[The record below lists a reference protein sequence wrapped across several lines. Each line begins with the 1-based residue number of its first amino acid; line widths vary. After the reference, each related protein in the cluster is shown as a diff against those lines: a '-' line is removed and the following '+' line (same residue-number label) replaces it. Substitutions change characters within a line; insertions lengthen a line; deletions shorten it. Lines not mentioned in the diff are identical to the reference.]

1 MNLKKTFFWVS
12 IFSIA
17 MGFLE
22 SAVVI
27 YLRKI
32 YYANGF
38 AFPLAPVAH
47 DIAVVE
53 IWREAATI
61 IMLLGIGQLAGKNK
75 AERFAYF
82 IYSFA
87 VWDIFYYVFLKVF
100 LTWPQS
106 WLTWDI
112 LFLLPVPW
120 VGPVVAPVIIAATLI
135 GFAIVIIC
143 YSEKGIPVVT
153 TVREKLLLWAGSII
167 AIISFTEDYWR
178 HKGDILMN
186 NLRSGGPL
194 LQDLA
199 DYVPTSFNWIVFA
212 IGVAAIVLCLVL
224 YVQRL
229 AMIKRTLSRLT

>member
-38 AFPLAPVAH
+38 SFPLAPVAH
-47 DIAVVE
+47 DVAVVE
-53 IWREAATI
+53 IWREVATI
-61 IMLLGIGQLAGKNK
+61 IMLLGIGQLTGKNR

-100 LTWPQS
+100 LNWPES
-106 WLTWDI
+106 LLTWDI
-112 LFLLPVPW
+112 LLLLPVPW
-120 VGPVVAPVIIAATLI
+120 VGPVVAPVIIACTLI
-135 GFAIVIIC
+135 CFAITSVC
-143 YSEKGIPVVT
+143 YSEKGIRVAT
-153 TVREKLLLWAGSII
+153 AAREKLLLWAGAIV
-167 AIISFTEDYWR
+167 AIISFTEDYMK
-178 HKGDILMN
+178 HKGDILMR
-186 NLRSGGPL
+186 NLRGVGRL

-199 DYVPTSFNWIVFA
+199 DYVPSSFDWVTFS
-212 IGVAAIVLCLVL
+212 IGQGLLLLSYIL
-224 YVQRL
+224 YLQRL
-229 AMIKRTLSRLT
+229 GKLKRPLS